1 MKVKFKSSFYLPIV
15 IILFICLL
23 SNNIIVK
30 KNVLGTQSKQLQGR
44 DIDMTLQ
51 SSLNVTV
58 KEGEA
63 ATVKYSITS
72 NEYKTAVQEAVFL
85 VDVSSNMKDKENS
98 TRGRSQFPQNVIVN
112 IKNIVKESE
121 NELGIKI
128 NTRVG
133 IIGYADV
140 GYSLIDRGLDK
151 DLSKV
156 EMYAS
161 PDEFEKSG
169 NNIIQT
175 ITDMNSTKRS
185 INQALEKANS
195 LLNGDGNTITQNRNK
210 AIIIVSSGSIESID
224 SNIANKIKNN
234 GYRII
239 MLDISNSDAS
249 TIDSTA
255 ENNLKD
261 LTKQLAN
268 SGDYTYFEIKP
279 NDSGALTSSQ
289 KERLALAENMY
300 MKIIPKEYEYA
311 DVAVWKPSLKSVMYG
326 SCGGNV
332 SENAYK
338 IENAKI
344 TFDLGGNFEVG
355 DKATIEYNGKEE
367 EVDIKD
373 IGNNKVEIDI
383 SKFITYHKTEQ
394 GFAPDIS
401 NFNIYFNVTPI
412 GKGGAFGK
420 DEYGIDISN
429 LSYTK
434 NIAGIQSPNS
444 LILETP
450 VITTEERDKPQLGI
464 KLNELKVN
472 GISTKNYYN
481 ICPNDE
487 VEFTY
492 KITAEDLLVSDIN
505 EEAQK
510 EIVMVLDTS
519 SSMNFKFDRDENAS
533 YDKESRI
540 YALKNSAKSF
550 INKFNNVSNVKISI
564 VPFSYY
570 AGYKNGIKNFDR
582 ITDSNKNEFE
592 KYIDNIVVEGGT
604 NQGEALRKA
613 REILKNGDNDAKK
626 YLIFFTDGEATTIT
640 INDIGINADNSI
652 YKYAQNVYYFYD
664 GKLNSGYKYNGDYV
678 QSQSG
683 NDLMNF
689 HGRNIQNGG
698 FEFSKNGP
706 DIKSFEIKKV
716 NELNY
721 TNESVKYI
729 FFYPNTINGRKM
741 EIATDYAINIGKKL
755 KEEMPNLK
763 VQTIGCALKTDT
775 VSLAKKVNNSMN
787 GTYYSAND
795 ESSTEKIFN
804 DLADSILQDYEVKN
818 VSLNLNI
825 PENFEISSD
834 ETGFTQTASG
844 YLKSIPNI
852 QYKLNSE
859 KTKYIAE
866 PIYITFK
873 LKAKSVG
880 NISFGSGCKI
890 TYNSIK
896 NNSVSTSFPV
906 TTMRIINERFPI
918 IDVKLGSEKMVSY
931 VPNKNMNIIYSIE
944 PKEFS
949 YEDLYGQHLAKDVF
963 ILIDSSIA
971 HDVNVG
977 NNIFNKIINTESL
990 MLSKTRYSIIT
1001 YGNNTSD
1008 GIKYINEI
1016 ADSENIENEGV
1027 YVKYIENVLNKAD
1040 DIGVGNNCKILPA
1053 LKKVEEITKSGRVDK
1068 ELTKKI
1074 DTNRGSEIREKNI
1087 IIVGKKTIDDIDS
1100 LTTEAK
1106 KLSEDGYKIITL
1118 NLGDIQIKDKW
1129 KQQGGYL
1136 ESEEGEVEC
1145 SNNLKKLHYILSNE
1159 YGTTSKTLQERI
1171 KDNYFL
1177 KISYSQFEEKKKNS
1191 QMNQFFSQADNFSLN
1206 LLNNEI
1212 SPKIQFVLSNGFES
1226 EVSVDSSFNFN
1237 LQDKCSITQNPIYK
1251 NNSSSSGLEYKLE
1264 NLNDITFSIPKII
1277 YRFDYSSSRYIPQ
1290 LDGKPTVTLTVKLK
1304 ENLNNTFK
1312 FSDESAYF
1320 NYKDAIY
1327 KMDKRLKLETPT
1339 ININKE
1345 LPDLF

>member
-1 MKVKFKSSFYLPIV
+1 MKRKFNLVLCLMISL
-15 IILFICLL
+15 ILLICLL
-23 SNNIIVK
+23 SNMITAK
-30 KNVLGTQSKQLQGR
+30 KNVLATQSKQLQGR
-44 DIDMTLQ
+44 DVDMTLQ

-63 ATVKYSITS
+63 ATVKYSITP

-85 VDVSSNMKDKENS
+85 VDVSSNMKDKDNS
-98 TRGRSQFPQNVIVN
+98 TRGRSQFAQNVTVN
-112 IKNIVKESE
+112 VNDLVNKSE
-121 NELGIKI
+121 NELGVKI
-128 NTRVG
+128 NTRAG

-140 GYSLIDRGLDK
+140 GYSLINQDLNK

-156 EMYAS
+156 EMRAS
-161 PDEFEKSG
+161 NQLDPIA
-169 NNIIQT
+169 NNIIGT
-175 ITDMNSTKRS
+175 INNMNSTKRN

-224 SNIANKIKNN
+224 SNTANKVKNN

-239 MLDISNSDAS
+239 MLDISNSNAS

-255 ENNLKD
+255 ESNLKD

-268 SGDYTYFEIKP
+268 SGDYTYFEVKP
-279 NDSGALTSSQ
+279 SDSGALTTSQ
-289 KERLALAENMY
+289 KEKLALAENMY
-300 MKIIPKEYEYA
+300 MKVVPKEYDYSDA
-311 DVAVWKPSLKSVMYG
+311 SVWKPSLKSVMYG
-326 SCGGNV
+326 SCGKNV
-332 SENAYK
+332 SGSAYK
-338 IENAKI
+338 IENTKI
-344 TFDLGGNFEVG
+344 TFDLDGNFETG
-355 DKATIEYNGKEE
+355 GKATIEYNGKEE
-367 EVDIKD
+367 QVVIKD
-373 IGNNKVEIDI
+373 IGDNKVEIDI
-383 SKFITYHKTEQ
+383 SNFITYHKTEQ

-412 GKGGAFGK
+412 GKGGTFGK
-420 DEYGIDISN
+420 DENGIDISN
-429 LSYTK
+429 LSYIK
-434 NIAGIQSPNS
+434 NIAGVESINT

-450 VITTEERDKPQLGI
+450 LITTEEKDKPQVGI
-464 KLNELKVN
+464 KLDELKVN

-492 KITAEDLLVSDIN
+492 KITAEDLLIGDVN
-505 EEAQK
+505 EEVQK
-510 EIVMVLDTS
+510 EIIMVLDTS
-519 SSMNFKFDRDENAS
+519 GSMNYKFDKDEQAVVE
-533 YDKESRI
+533 ESRI

-550 INKFNNVSNVKISI
+550 INKFNNVSNVKVGI

-570 AGYKNGIKNFDR
+570 GGYTNEIKQFTR
-582 ITDSNKNEFE
+582 INDNNKDDFE
-592 KYIDNIVVEGGT
+592 NYIDNIKVEGGT
-604 NQGEALRKA
+604 NQGEGLRKA
-613 REILKNGDNDAKK
+613 GDMLINGDNDAKK
-626 YLIFFTDGEATTIT
+626 YLIFFTDGEATAIT
-640 INDIGINADNSI
+640 IEDPGINADNII
-652 YKYAQNVYYFYD
+652 YEYAQNVYTLRN
-664 GKLNSGYKYNGDYV
+664 GKLDRGDKYKGYYTQNL
-678 QSQSG
+678 SG
-683 NDLMNF
+683 NDSLNF
-689 HGRNIQNGG
+689 YGKNTWNN
-698 FEFSKNGP
+698 EFKFDRTASYV
-706 DIKSFEIKKV
+706 KSFEVKTV

-721 TNESVKYI
+721 SEPVKYI
-729 FFYPNTINGRKM
+729 DFIGNTINNTKI
-741 EIATDYAINIGKKL
+741 EIATDYAIDIGEKL

-763 VQTIGCALKTDT
+763 VQTIGCALKADT

-818 VSLNLNI
+818 VRLNLNI

-834 ETGFTQTASG
+834 ETGLTQTASG
-844 YLKSIPNI
+844 YVKSLQNI

-873 LKAKSVG
+873 VKAKSVG

-890 TYNSIK
+890 TYSSIK
-896 NNSVSTSFPV
+896 NNSVSTNFPV
-906 TTMRIINERFPI
+906 TPMRIINERFPI
-918 IDVKLGSEKMVSY
+918 IDVKLESEKIVSY
-931 VPNKNMNIIYSIE
+931 EPNKNVNIIYSIE

-949 YEDLYGQHLAKDVF
+949 YEDLYGQYLAKDVF
-963 ILIDSSIA
+963 ILIDSSVA

-977 NNIFNKIINTESL
+977 NNIFNKIINTEPL
-990 MLSKTRYSIIT
+990 TLSKTRYSIIT

-1008 GIKYINEI
+1008 GTKYINEI

-1027 YVKYIENVLNKAD
+1027 YAKYIENVLNKAD
-1040 DIGVGNNCKILPA
+1040 DMGVGNKCNILPA

-1074 DTNRGSEIREKNI
+1074 DINRGSEIREKNI
-1087 IIVGKKTIDDIDS
+1087 IIVGKKNIDDIDS
-1100 LTTEAK
+1100 LATEAK
-1106 KLSEDGYKIITL
+1106 KLSEDGYRVITL
-1118 NLGDIQIKDKW
+1118 NLGDISIKDKW

-1171 KDNYFL
+1171 NDNYFL

-1237 LQDKCSITQNPIYK
+1237 LQDKCSITQNPIYE
-1251 NNSSSSGLEYKLE
+1251 NNSSSSTLDYKLE
-1264 NLNDITFSIPKII
+1264 NLNNMSFSIPKII
-1277 YRFDYSSSRYIPQ
+1277 YKFDSNSSKYISQ
-1290 LDGKPTVTLTVKLK
+1290 LDGKTTLTLTVKLK
-1304 ENLNNTFK
+1304 EDINNTFK

-1327 KMDKRLKLETPT
+1327 KMDKKLKLETPT